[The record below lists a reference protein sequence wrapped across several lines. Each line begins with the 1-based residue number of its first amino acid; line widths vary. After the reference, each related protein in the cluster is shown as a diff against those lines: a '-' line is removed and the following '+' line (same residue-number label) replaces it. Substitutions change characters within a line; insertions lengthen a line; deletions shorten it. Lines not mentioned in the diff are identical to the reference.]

1 MKSFP
6 SLLTLLLYADKM
18 IYMLQ
23 ETSRSIKSYC
33 LGNCLQHFYGGIIFM
48 IQLQKTLDWDK
59 YLKTA
64 AQVVSEGIV
73 MLKNDDHALPLDTT
87 AEVALFGRIQL
98 HYYKSGTGSG
108 GMVNVSKVTNIADG
122 LLESGVKL
130 NRELLDVYKKW
141 DTENPFDLGDGWGK
155 EPWSQKEMPLDDA
168 FAAHIAQTS
177 RTAIAVIGRTAGE
190 EQDNSLT
197 EGSYLLTADEK
208 AMLSTIRH
216 HFPKMIVLL
225 NVGNIIDM
233 TELLQIAPDAI
244 LYVWQGGMTGGTGTA
259 DILTGRISPCGKL
272 TDTIA
277 RRVDDYPSAPYFGDP
292 ARNFYSEDIYVG
304 YRYFETFAPEKVLYP
319 FGFGLSYTTFQID
332 VTSVENLTDTLD
344 FTITVTNTGE
354 YSGKEVVQIY
364 CEAPQGKLGKPARVL
379 CGYAKTHCLAPGNSE
394 ALIISVTREQ
404 IASYDDSGSS
414 GHAHCF
420 ILEAGDYH
428 FYTGTDVRSA
438 IDVYQY
444 TQNETQ
450 VISCHK
456 QALAPVEAFDRIKPV
471 RISTGYEARMEV
483 VPLSQVDEN
492 KRRLENLPKEIP
504 FTGDHGIRLSDV
516 KNKTHSMEEFIAQLT
531 DYDLACL
538 IRGEGMNSPRVTA
551 GTAAAFGGVSPELE
565 ALGVPCGCCDDGPS
579 GMRLDCGTKAFS
591 LPNGTMMASTF
602 NRELLTEL
610 FYLTGLEMTVNK
622 VDCLLGPGM
631 NIHRHPLNG
640 RNFEYFSEDPYLTGT
655 IASAQLHGLQKAGV
669 TGTIKH
675 FCGNNQET
683 NRHDTNAVIS
693 ERALREIYL
702 KGFEIAVKEGHADS
716 VMTTYGPVNG
726 VWTAGSFDLT
736 TQILRNDWGFT
747 GFTMTDWWANIN
759 RRGQAV
765 DKTDFAA
772 MAIAQ
777 NDVYMVCAIGAENDD
792 NVLASLE
799 NGTLYRS
806 ELQRNAAN
814 ICRFLMHTHA
824 MERLDK
830 TFSPVTIIN
839 RPADESDVD
848 EAAIRFFELD
858 GSLTIDLSDI
868 STDKGTNYS
877 FGLDI
882 MTMGRYKMTLTA
894 SSTQSE
900 VAQIPVTLF
909 SLGTAYGTFTW
920 NGTNGIP
927 VSFETEIPFF
937 SKYTNLRLF
946 FAQGGLKMYSISF
959 ELVST
964 EL

>member
-1 MKSFP
+1 
-6 SLLTLLLYADKM
+6 
-18 IYMLQ
+18 
-23 ETSRSIKSYC
+23 
-33 LGNCLQHFYGGIIFM
+33 M
-48 IQLQKTLDWDK
+48 IQTTKTLDWDK

-73 MLKNDDHALPLDTT
+73 MLKNEHQALPLKPD
-87 AEVALFGRIQL
+87 EEIALFGRIQF

-108 GMVNVSKVTNIADG
+108 GMVNVSKVTNIVDG
-122 LLESGVKL
+122 LQESGIKL
-130 NRELLDVYKKW
+130 NQELLDVYHKW
-141 DTENPFDLGDGWGK
+141 DNENPFDLGDGWGK
-155 EPWSQKEMPLDDA
+155 EPWSQKEMPLEDSL
-168 FAAHIAQTS
+168 AARAAKRCQ
-177 RTAIAVIGRTAGE
+177 TAIAVIGRTAGE

-197 EGSYLLTADEK
+197 EGSFLLSSDEK
-208 AMLSTIRH
+208 QMLTTVRRH
-216 HFPKMIVLL
+216 FSKMIVLL

-233 TELLQIAPDAI
+233 NELLEIAPDAI

-259 DILTGRISPCGKL
+259 DVLTGKISPCGKL

-277 RRVDDYPSAPYFGDP
+277 KHVEDYPSAPYFGDP
-292 ARNFYSEDIYVG
+292 VRNFYSEDIYVG
-304 YRYFETFAPEKVLYP
+304 YRYFETFAPDKVLYP
-319 FGFGLSYTTFQID
+319 FGFGLSYTTFQIKTND
-332 VTSVENLTDTLD
+332 ITELSNKWD
-344 FTITVTNTGE
+344 FIITVTNTGSC
-354 YSGKEVVQIY
+354 SGKEVVQIY
-364 CEAPQGKLGKPARVL
+364 CEAPQGKLGKPVRVL
-379 CGYAKTHCLAPGNSE
+379 CGYEKTNTLSPGESQTVT
-394 ALIISVTREQ
+394 ISVSKTQ
-404 IASYDDSGSS
+404 TASYDDSGIS

-420 ILEAGDYH
+420 ILEEGDYH
-428 FYTGTDVRSA
+428 FYVGTDVRHA
-438 IDVYQY
+438 VKTYTC
-444 TQNETQ
+444 TQNGTL
-450 VISCHK
+450 VISSHQ
-456 QALAPVEAFDRIKPV
+456 QALAPVEAFERIKPV
-471 RISTGYEARMEV
+471 LSTDGYEPQMEP
-483 VPLSQVDEN
+483 VPLSEVDET

-504 FTGDHGIRLSDV
+504 FTGDRGIRLCDV
-516 KNKTHSMEEFIAQLT
+516 RKGTHTMEEFIAQMT
-531 DYDLACL
+531 DYDLACV

-551 GTAAAFGGVSPELE
+551 GTASAFGGVSQELE

-591 LPNGTMMASTF
+591 LPNGTMMACTF
-602 NRELLTEL
+602 NRTLLTEL
-610 FYLTGLEMTVNK
+610 FALTGLEMIANK
-622 VDCLLGPGM
+622 VDCILGPGM

-655 IASAQLHGLQKAGV
+655 IASAQLHGLHQSGV

-683 NRHDTNAVIS
+683 NRHDTNGVIS

-716 VMTTYGPVNG
+716 VMTTYGPING

-765 DKTDFAA
+765 DKSDFAA

-792 NVLASLE
+792 NILASLE
-799 NGTLYRS
+799 NGTLQRS

-814 ICRFLMHTHA
+814 ICRFLMNTQA
-824 MERLDK
+824 MARLEGTETKID
-830 TFSPVTIIN
+830 IIN

-848 EAAIRFFELD
+848 KSSVKFYELD
-858 GSLTIDLSDI
+858 GNLTINLEDI
-868 STDKGTNYS
+868 CTDKGTNHS

-882 MTMGRYKMTLTA
+882 KTMGKYRMTLTA

-920 NGTNGIP
+920 NGTNGLP
-927 VSFETEIPFF
+927 VSFEADIPLF

-946 FAQGGLKMYSISF
+946 FAQGGLKMHSISF
-959 ELVST
+959 ELIST

>member
-1 MKSFP
+1 
-6 SLLTLLLYADKM
+6 
-18 IYMLQ
+18 
-23 ETSRSIKSYC
+23 
-33 LGNCLQHFYGGIIFM
+33 M
-48 IQLQKTLDWDK
+48 IQTTKTLDWDK

-73 MLKNDDHALPLDTT
+73 MLKNEHQALPLKPH
-87 AEVALFGRIQL
+87 EEIALFGRIQF

-108 GMVNVSKVTNIADG
+108 GMVNVSKVTNIVDG
-122 LLESGVKL
+122 LQESGIKL
-130 NRELLDVYKKW
+130 NQELLDVYHKW
-141 DTENPFDLGDGWGK
+141 DNENPFDLGDGWGK
-155 EPWSQKEMPLDDA
+155 EPWSQKEMPLEDSL
-168 FAAHIAQTS
+168 AARAAKRCQ
-177 RTAIAVIGRTAGE
+177 TAIAVIGRTAGE

-197 EGSYLLTADEK
+197 EGSFLLSSDEK
-208 AMLSTIRH
+208 QMLTTIRR
-216 HFPKMIVLL
+216 HFSKMIVLL

-233 TELLQIAPDAI
+233 NELLEIAPDAI

-259 DILTGRISPCGKL
+259 DVLTGKISPCGKL

-277 RRVDDYPSAPYFGDP
+277 KHVEDYPSAPYFGDP
-292 ARNFYSEDIYVG
+292 VRNFYSEDIYVG
-304 YRYFETFAPEKVLYP
+304 YRYFETFAPDKVLYP
-319 FGFGLSYTTFQID
+319 FGFGLSYTTFQIKTND
-332 VTSVENLTDTLD
+332 IMELSDKWD
-344 FTITVTNTGE
+344 FIITVTNTGSC
-354 YSGKEVVQIY
+354 SGKEVVQIY
-364 CEAPQGKLGKPARVL
+364 CEAPQGKLGKPVRVL
-379 CGYAKTHCLAPGNSE
+379 CGYEKTNTLSPGESQTVT
-394 ALIISVTREQ
+394 ISVSKTQ
-404 IASYDDSGSS
+404 TASYDDSGIS

-420 ILEAGDYH
+420 ILEEGDYH
-428 FYTGTDVRSA
+428 FYVGTDVRHA
-438 IDVYQY
+438 VKTYTC
-444 TQNETQ
+444 TQNGTL
-450 VISCHK
+450 VISSHQ
-456 QALAPVEAFDRIKPV
+456 QALAPVEAFERIKPV
-471 RISTGYEARMEV
+471 LSTDGYEPQMEP
-483 VPLSQVDEN
+483 VPLSEVDET

-504 FTGDHGIRLSDV
+504 FTGDRGIRLCDV
-516 KNKTHSMEEFIAQLT
+516 RKGTHTMEEFIAQMT
-531 DYDLACL
+531 DYDLACV

-551 GTAAAFGGVSPELE
+551 GTASAFGGVSQELE

-591 LPNGTMMASTF
+591 LPNGTMMACTF
-602 NRELLTEL
+602 NRTLLTEL
-610 FYLTGLEMTVNK
+610 FALTGLEMIANK

-655 IASAQLHGLQKAGV
+655 IASAQLHGLHQSGV

-683 NRHDTNAVIS
+683 NRHDTNGVIS

-716 VMTTYGPVNG
+716 VMTTYGPING

-765 DKTDFAA
+765 DKSDFAA

-792 NVLASLE
+792 NILASLE
-799 NGTLYRS
+799 NGTLQRS

-814 ICRFLMHTHA
+814 ICRFLMNTQA
-824 MERLDK
+824 MARLEGTETKID
-830 TFSPVTIIN
+830 IIN

-848 EAAIRFFELD
+848 ESSVKFYELD
-858 GSLTIDLSDI
+858 GNLTINLEDI
-868 STDKGTNYS
+868 CTDKGTNHS

-882 MTMGRYKMTLTA
+882 KTMGKYRMTLTA

-920 NGTNGIP
+920 NGTNGLP
-927 VSFETEIPFF
+927 VSFETDIPLF

-946 FAQGGLKMYSISF
+946 FAQGGLKMRSITF
-959 ELVST
+959 ELIST

>member
-1 MKSFP
+1 
-6 SLLTLLLYADKM
+6 
-18 IYMLQ
+18 
-23 ETSRSIKSYC
+23 
-33 LGNCLQHFYGGIIFM
+33 M
-48 IQLQKTLDWDK
+48 IQTTKTLDWDK

-73 MLKNDDHALPLDTT
+73 MLKNEHQALPLKPQ
-87 AEVALFGRIQL
+87 EEIALFGRIQF

-108 GMVNVSKVTNIADG
+108 GMVNVSKVTNIVDS
-122 LLESGVKL
+122 LQESGIKL
-130 NRELLDVYKKW
+130 NQELLDVYHKW
-141 DTENPFDLGDGWGK
+141 DNENPFDLGDGWGK
-155 EPWSQKEMPLDDA
+155 EPWSQKEMPLEDSL
-168 FAAHIAQTS
+168 AARAAKRCQ
-177 RTAIAVIGRTAGE
+177 TAIAVIGRTAGE

-197 EGSYLLTADEK
+197 EGSFLLSSDEK
-208 AMLSTIRH
+208 QMLTTVRRH
-216 HFPKMIVLL
+216 FSKMIVLL

-233 TELLQIAPDAI
+233 NELLEIAPDSI

-259 DILTGRISPCGKL
+259 DVLTGKISPCGKL

-277 RRVDDYPSAPYFGDP
+277 KHVEDYPSAPYFGDP
-292 ARNFYSEDIYVG
+292 VRNFYSEDIYVG
-304 YRYFETFAPEKVLYP
+304 YRYFETFAPDKVLYP
-319 FGFGLSYTTFQID
+319 FGFGLSYTTFQIKTND
-332 VTSVENLTDTLD
+332 ITELSNKWD
-344 FTITVTNTGE
+344 FIITVTNTGSC
-354 YSGKEVVQIY
+354 SGKEVVQIY
-364 CEAPQGKLGKPARVL
+364 CEAPQGKLGKPVRVL
-379 CGYAKTHCLAPGNSE
+379 CGYEKTNTLSPGESQTVT
-394 ALIISVTREQ
+394 ISVSKTQ
-404 IASYDDSGSS
+404 TASYDDSGIS

-420 ILEAGDYH
+420 ILEEGDYH
-428 FYTGTDVRSA
+428 FYVGTDVQHA
-438 IDVYQY
+438 VKTYTC
-444 TQNETQ
+444 TQNGTL
-450 VISCHK
+450 VISSHQ
-456 QALAPVEAFDRIKPV
+456 QALAPVEAFERIKPV
-471 RISTGYEARMEV
+471 LSTDGYEPQMEP
-483 VPLSQVDEN
+483 VPLSEVDET

-504 FTGDHGIRLSDV
+504 FTGDRGIRLCDV
-516 KNKTHSMEEFIAQLT
+516 RKGTHTMEEFIAQMT
-531 DYDLACL
+531 DYDLACV

-551 GTAAAFGGVSPELE
+551 GTASAFGGVSQELE

-591 LPNGTMMASTF
+591 LPNGTMMACTF
-602 NRELLTEL
+602 NRTLLTEL
-610 FYLTGLEMTVNK
+610 FALTGLEMIANK

-655 IASAQLHGLQKAGV
+655 IASAQLHGLHQSGV

-683 NRHDTNAVIS
+683 NRHDTNGVIS

-716 VMTTYGPVNG
+716 VMTTYGPING

-765 DKTDFAA
+765 DKSDFAA

-792 NVLASLE
+792 NILASLE
-799 NGTLYRS
+799 NGTLQRS

-814 ICRFLMHTHA
+814 ICRFLMNTQA
-824 MERLDK
+824 MARLEGTETKID
-830 TFSPVTIIN
+830 IIN

-848 EAAIRFFELD
+848 ESSVKFYELD
-858 GSLTIDLSDI
+858 GNLTINLEDI
-868 STDKGTNYS
+868 CTDKGTNHS

-882 MTMGRYKMTLTA
+882 KTMGKYRMTLTA

-920 NGTNGIP
+920 NGTNGLP
-927 VSFETEIPFF
+927 VSFETDIPLF

-946 FAQGGLKMYSISF
+946 FAQGGLKMHSITF
-959 ELVST
+959 ELIST

>member
-1 MKSFP
+1 
-6 SLLTLLLYADKM
+6 
-18 IYMLQ
+18 
-23 ETSRSIKSYC
+23 
-33 LGNCLQHFYGGIIFM
+33 M
-48 IQLQKTLDWDK
+48 IQTTKTLDWDK

-73 MLKNDDHALPLDTT
+73 MLKNEHQALPLKPD
-87 AEVALFGRIQL
+87 EEIALFGRIQF

-108 GMVNVSKVTNIADG
+108 GMVNVSKVTNIVDG
-122 LLESGVKL
+122 LQESGIKL
-130 NRELLDVYKKW
+130 NQELLDVYHKW
-141 DTENPFDLGDGWGK
+141 DNENPFDLGDGWGK
-155 EPWSQKEMPLDDA
+155 EPWSQKEMPLEDSL
-168 FAAHIAQTS
+168 AARAAKRCQ
-177 RTAIAVIGRTAGE
+177 TAIAVIGRTAGE

-197 EGSYLLTADEK
+197 EGSFLLSSDEK
-208 AMLSTIRH
+208 QMLTTVRRH
-216 HFPKMIVLL
+216 FSKMIVLL

-233 TELLQIAPDAI
+233 NDLLEIAPDAI

-259 DILTGRISPCGKL
+259 DVLTGKISPCGKL

-277 RRVDDYPSAPYFGDP
+277 KHVEDYPSAPYFGDP
-292 ARNFYSEDIYVG
+292 VRNFYSEDIYVG
-304 YRYFETFAPEKVLYP
+304 YRYFETFAPDKVLYP
-319 FGFGLSYTTFQID
+319 FGFGLSYTTFQIKTND
-332 VTSVENLTDTLD
+332 IMELSDKWD
-344 FTITVTNTGE
+344 FIITVTNTGSC
-354 YSGKEVVQIY
+354 SGKEVVQIY
-364 CEAPQGKLGKPARVL
+364 CEAPQGKLGKPVRVL
-379 CGYAKTHCLAPGNSE
+379 CGYEKTNTLSPGESQTVT
-394 ALIISVTREQ
+394 ISVSKTRT
-404 IASYDDSGSS
+404 ASYDDSGIS

-420 ILEAGDYH
+420 ILEEGDYH
-428 FYTGTDVRSA
+428 FYVGTDVRHA
-438 IDVYQY
+438 KKTYTC
-444 TQNETQ
+444 TQNGTL
-450 VISCHK
+450 VISSHQ
-456 QALAPVEAFDRIKPV
+456 QALAPVEAFERIKPV
-471 RISTGYEARMEV
+471 LTTDGYEPQMEP
-483 VPLSQVDEN
+483 VPLSEVAET

-504 FTGDHGIRLSDV
+504 FTGDRGIRLCDV
-516 KNKTHSMEEFIAQLT
+516 RKGIHTMEEFIAQMT
-531 DYDLACL
+531 DYDLACV

-551 GTAAAFGGVSPELE
+551 GTASAFGGVSHELE

-591 LPNGTMMASTF
+591 LPNGTMMACTF
-602 NRELLTEL
+602 NRTLLTEL
-610 FYLTGLEMTVNK
+610 FALTGLEMIANK

-655 IASAQLHGLQKAGV
+655 IASAQLHGLHQSGV

-683 NRHDTNAVIS
+683 NRHDTNGVIS

-716 VMTTYGPVNG
+716 VMTTYGPING

-765 DKTDFAA
+765 DKSDFAA

-792 NVLASLE
+792 NILASLE
-799 NGTLYRS
+799 NGTLQRS

-814 ICRFLMHTHA
+814 ICRFLMKTQA
-824 MERLDK
+824 MARLEGTETKID
-830 TFSPVTIIN
+830 IIN

-848 EAAIRFFELD
+848 ESSVKFYELD
-858 GSLTIDLSDI
+858 GNLTINLEDI
-868 STDKGTNYS
+868 CTDKGTNHS

-882 MTMGRYKMTLTA
+882 KTMGKYRMTLTA

-920 NGTNGIP
+920 NGTNGLP
-927 VSFETEIPFF
+927 VSFETDIPLF

-946 FAQGGLKMYSISF
+946 FAQGGLKMHSISF
-959 ELVST
+959 ELIST

>member
-1 MKSFP
+1 
-6 SLLTLLLYADKM
+6 
-18 IYMLQ
+18 
-23 ETSRSIKSYC
+23 
-33 LGNCLQHFYGGIIFM
+33 M
-48 IQLQKTLDWDK
+48 IQTTKTLDWDK

-73 MLKNDDHALPLDTT
+73 MLKNEHQALPLKPD
-87 AEVALFGRIQL
+87 EEIALFGRIQF

-108 GMVNVSKVTNIADG
+108 GMVNVSKVTNIVDG
-122 LLESGVKL
+122 LQESGIKL
-130 NRELLDVYKKW
+130 NQELLDVYHKW
-141 DTENPFDLGDGWGK
+141 DNENPFDLGDGWGK
-155 EPWSQKEMPLDDA
+155 EPWSQKEMPLEDSL
-168 FAAHIAQTS
+168 AARAAKRCQ
-177 RTAIAVIGRTAGE
+177 TAIAVIGRTAGE

-197 EGSYLLTADEK
+197 EGSFLLSSDEK
-208 AMLSTIRH
+208 QMLTTVRRH
-216 HFPKMIVLL
+216 FSKMIVLL

-233 TELLQIAPDAI
+233 NELLEIAPDAI

-259 DILTGRISPCGKL
+259 DVLTGKISPCGKL

-277 RRVDDYPSAPYFGDP
+277 KHVEDYPSAPYFGDP
-292 ARNFYSEDIYVG
+292 VRNFYSEDIYVG
-304 YRYFETFAPEKVLYP
+304 YRYFETFAPDKVLYP
-319 FGFGLSYTTFQID
+319 FGFGLSYTTFQIKTND
-332 VTSVENLTDTLD
+332 ITELSDKWD
-344 FTITVTNTGE
+344 FIITVTNTGNC
-354 YSGKEVVQIY
+354 SGKEVVQIY
-364 CEAPQGKLGKPARVL
+364 CEAPQGKLGKPVRVL
-379 CGYAKTHCLAPGNSE
+379 CGYEKTNTLSPGESQTVT
-394 ALIISVTREQ
+394 ISVSKTQ
-404 IASYDDSGSS
+404 TASYDDSGIS

-420 ILEAGDYH
+420 ILEEGDYH
-428 FYTGTDVRSA
+428 FYVGTDVRHA
-438 IDVYQY
+438 VKTYTC
-444 TQNETQ
+444 TQNGTL
-450 VISCHK
+450 VISSHQ
-456 QALAPVEAFDRIKPV
+456 QALAPVEAFERIKPV
-471 RISTGYEARMEV
+471 LTTDGYEPQMEP
-483 VPLSQVDEN
+483 VPLSEVDET

-504 FTGDHGIRLSDV
+504 FTGDRGIRLCDV
-516 KNKTHSMEEFIAQLT
+516 RKGIHTMEEFIAQMT
-531 DYDLACL
+531 DYDLACV

-551 GTAAAFGGVSPELE
+551 GTASAFGGVSHELE

-591 LPNGTMMASTF
+591 LPNGTMMACTF
-602 NRELLTEL
+602 NRTLLTEL
-610 FYLTGLEMTVNK
+610 FALTGLEMIANK

-655 IASAQLHGLQKAGV
+655 IASAQLHGLHQSGV

-683 NRHDTNAVIS
+683 NRHDTNGVIS

-716 VMTTYGPVNG
+716 VMTTYGPING

-765 DKTDFAA
+765 DKSDFAA

-792 NVLASLE
+792 NILASLE
-799 NGTLYRS
+799 NGTLQRS

-814 ICRFLMHTHA
+814 ICRFLMKTQA
-824 MERLDK
+824 MARLEGTETKID
-830 TFSPVTIIN
+830 IIN

-848 EAAIRFFELD
+848 ESSVKFYELD
-858 GSLTIDLSDI
+858 GNLTINLEDI
-868 STDKGTNYS
+868 CTDKGTNHS

-882 MTMGRYKMTLTA
+882 KTMGKYRMTLTA

-920 NGTNGIP
+920 NGTNGLP
-927 VSFETEIPFF
+927 VSFETDIPLF

-946 FAQGGLKMYSISF
+946 FAQGGLKMHSISF
-959 ELVST
+959 ELIST